1 MKGLSMVTATH
12 NHIVFQT
19 RCPEA
24 REVYLVGDFNGW
36 SMTDTP
42 MQPVGDGVWRAR
54 RSLPAGRH
62 RFRYYAVQD
71 YRYHTDA
78 PWGRRLWL
86 TDPDV
91 ETVTNRVGGRDSIIE
106 VA

>member
-1 MKGLSMVTATH
+1 MVIATRSL
-12 NHIVFQT
+12 VTFQT
-19 RCPEA
+19 HCPEA
-24 REVYLVGDFNGW
+24 REVYLVGDFNNW

-42 MQPVGDGVWRAR
+42 MHPVGDGLWRTR
-54 RSLPAGRH
+54 QTLPAGRH

-71 YRYHTDA
+71 YRYHADA

-86 TDPDV
+86 TDPTV
-91 ETVTNRVGGRDSIIE
+91 ELAVNRVGGRDSIVE